1 MERAYLKNAIVAGNK
16 YKCIIHQGSCLS
28 LLIVL
33 LIQRLKEKNGRF
45 TGCLKLCTWALPYK
59 AFNPFIY
66 ILWRTLR
73 SFPSIFL
80 QIDCSLFTTL
90 ITHIILLTTVY
101 FFSFTRVVVP
111 SITHL
116 WLILFIAKSELFW
129 RTFPTFS
136 AYVALKNVFF
146 RTFEITNA
154 ETESFMFAVTR

>member
-1 MERAYLKNAIVAGNK
+1 MERVYLKNAIVAGNK
-16 YKCIIHQGSCLS
+16 CKCIIHQGSCLS
-28 LLIVL
+28 LLVAL
-33 LIQRLKEKNGRF
+33 LIQKLKEKKNGRF

-66 ILWRTLR
+66 ILWPTLR
-73 SFPSIFL
+73 SFPSMFL
-80 QIDCSLFTTL
+80 QIDCSQSMRMVFTTL

-136 AYVALKNVFF
+136 AYVALKNVYF
-146 RTFEITNA
+146 
-154 ETESFMFAVTR
+154 